1 MARICSALV
10 EMQNTDQRA
19 VPPQHT
25 GAKSDIEHSVTLKTV
40 DHAKSLFSL
49 ARKRLLDM
57 SNWDKISDVSIAQ
70 FQLTTMRGKEVF
82 RNAQR
87 GDKLRIS
94 IPAPNTETGDGFDW
108 VEVEEIRETNEN
120 TETESIAIRVRPCAS
135 PLNQSLNTAHFFTSD
150 ATSSF
155 VVMRRGT
162 TVKAEVHGR
171 NEKPNTGESTNLFD
185 KARNAAVAIGALVG
199 MNKPQWNAL
208 VKGLLKTDRG

>member
-1 MARICSALV
+1 
-10 EMQNTDQRA
+10 MQNTDPRA

-25 GAKSDIEHSVTLKTV
+25 GGKSDTEHSVTMKTV

-49 ARKRLLDM
+49 ARKRLLDV
-57 SNWDKISDVSIAQ
+57 SNWNKIAEGSSAQ
-70 FQLTTMRGKEVF
+70 FQLTTTRGKEVF

-94 IPAPNTETGDGFDW
+94 ITAPGNETGDGFDW

-120 TETESIAIRVRPCAS
+120 TNTESIAIRVRPCPS
-135 PLNQSLNTAHFFTSD
+135 PLNASENTAHFFTND

-155 VVMRRGT
+155 VVMRLGT

-171 NEKPNTGESTNLFD
+171 NEKPNTKEPDTLMD
-185 KARNAAVAIGALVG
+185 KARNAVVAIGALAG

-208 VKGLLKTDRG
+208 VKGLLKTDRA